1 MRRRIRGKAPI
12 RRGALARTCQVHR
25 STLAHARETSIILR
39 VDGRSRVGTSVI
51 LLAAL
56 AACSPTPTETS
67 FARYYF
73 EAPEARGVLE
83 VTESPP
89 SICYSTQSNPARPIS
104 IVRGSLAAS
113 PTVASFVPRVN
124 DFCGTVTPNLAA
136 ELLAD
141 PSRYSVRWSPLA
153 GERMTVSSFVSV
165 P

>member
-1 MRRRIRGKAPI
+1 MANTDEHVRLRLLRAMLAVSLLGARRYAGQMPAQ
-12 RRGALARTCQVHR
+12 RTR
-25 STLAHARETSIILR
+25 WGI
-39 VDGRSRVGTSVI
+39 GTSVI

-56 AACSPTPTETS
+56 AACSQTPTETS

-83 VTESPP
+83 VTELPP
-89 SICYSTQSNPARPIS
+89 SVCYSTQSNPARPIS

-113 PTVASFVPRVN
+113 PIAASFVPRGN
-124 DFCGTVTPNLAA
+124 DFCDTVTPNLAA

-153 GERMTVSSFVSV
+153 GVRLTVSSFI
-165 P
+165 PIP